1 MLYMSAY
8 KLYSA
13 AELPRSRFADTG
25 AYYNSNYKNAGLS
38 KSGKRPIPQI
48 ARSPLDSMRYN
59 Y

>member
-1 MLYMSAY
+1 MSAY